1 MLGGNYAPAGA
12 GDIRRGTR
20 GITPTSDVTVRKT
33 SITNL
38 GRTAAAGV
46 VAGARR
52 GQTCA
57 SNAAVRECPAS
68 RSRPVS
74 GRASALQGSGGLV
87 RVHGWCRAQLRRRK
101 RGRVGTHLENVCV
114 VPRGEGTPRAHIPL
128 ARKYELS
135 AEKRPGGGAST
146 GNKPTTSPGRKRRGR
161 EGPSEVRSERYRYGL
176 SNVNFGI

>member
-12 GDIRRGTR
+12 GDIRRGAR
-20 GITPTSDVTVRKT
+20 GVTPTSDVTVRET

-52 GQTCA
+52 GQTRA

-74 GRASALQGSGGLV
+74 GRASALQGSGGLA
-87 RVHGWCRAQLRRRK
+87 RVSTGGAGHNRDDESGDGFLPISKTCVWCRE
-101 RGRVGTHLENVCV
+101 GRE
-114 VPRGEGTPRAHIPL
+114 PL
-128 ARKYELS
+128 ARTFLW
-135 AEKRPGGGAST
+135 RGST
-146 GNKPTTSPGRKRRGR
+146 SCSMRSLREEVPHRETSRRR
-161 EGPSEVRSERYRYGL
+161 VR
-176 SNVNFGI
+176 